1 MKGCLFM
8 KNMFKK
14 SLAAV
19 MAVASLAVGMVG
31 MSASA
36 YGGSGT
42 FIVNGVSVIRGID
55 CTRTVVS
62 AYTECNAQSCS
73 RVYVSITG
81 TYASTGSKSDSF
93 SITRRKAP
101 VNITADSGKIFS
113 RGNSY
118 HSATINGFS
127 GSDTMVVYVG

>member
-1 MKGCLFM
+1 MK
-8 KNMFKK
+8 KMFKR

-42 FIVNGVSVIRGID
+42 FTVNHESVGKSID
-55 CTRTVVS
+55 GTRTVIV
-62 AYTECNAQSCS
+62 ATTTNDLRSCS
-73 RVYVSITG
+73 YVFTSITG
-81 TYASTGSKSDSF
+81 TYASTGSTYDSF
-93 SITRRKAP
+93 FVTRGTAP
-101 VNITADSGKIFS
+101 ADVHSEDGKIFK

-118 HSATINGFS
+118 HTATINGVS
-127 GSDTMVVYVG
+127 GSDTMVVYIG